1 MADELV
7 VASVYLWGRF
17 VGAIAEETN
26 GQVTFEYDPGFRRA
40 RLEISP
46 EKLPLSMS
54 GPVTFP
60 ELARVDAFFGL
71 PGVFADSL
79 PDRFGNA
86 VITKYFESRGRARDA
101 LSPVQ
106 KLLYVGNRGMGA
118 LEYRPPIPDGANAR
132 EREPL
137 QIARLVEEARKI
149 VEGSPDV
156 AVPEIMRISSSAGG
170 ARAKAVILWNQD
182 EDIVRSAFAK
192 QQKGDQH
199 WILKFDGVG
208 ELGSP
213 NREPAPFNRIEYVY
227 GQMARAAGIEMP
239 GMRILEE
246 RNLAHLMI
254 KRFDREGRE
263 KVHMHSLGGLEHADY
278 NAPQTY
284 SYEQYFRVIL
294 KLNLGYGALE
304 EAFRRA
310 VFNMLAVNQ
319 DDHVKK
325 LSFLMDK
332 AGNWRLSP
340 AYDLTYAKG
349 AGFTRT
355 HQMTFAGKD
364 TGITVADILSVGKEF
379 GLKKNGQEVVEHML
393 EALGQWK
400 TLATDAG
407 VPEKRIQEI
416 QAELPPPTKAV
427 QRTAPAKSDRR
438 KSKPAT

>member
-7 VASVYLWGRF
+7 VASVYLWGRP

-26 GQVTFEYDPGFRRA
+26 GQVTFEYDPRFRRT

-54 GPVTFP
+54 GPVSFP
-60 ELARVDAFFGL
+60 ELVRLDAFRGL

-106 KLLYVGNRGMGA
+106 KLLYVGNRAMGA
-118 LEYRPPIPDGANAR
+118 LEYRPPISDGAHTR
-132 EREPL
+132 EQEPL
-137 QIARLVEEARKI
+137 EIARLVEEARKI
-149 VEGSPDV
+149 VEGSPGV
-156 AVPEIMRISSSAGG
+156 AIPEIMRISASAGG
-170 ARAKAVILWNQD
+170 ARAKAVILWNRE
-182 EDIVRSAFAK
+182 EDVVRSAFAK
-192 QQKGDQH
+192 PRKGDQH

-213 NREPAPFNRIEYVY
+213 NREPAPFNRIEYAY
-227 GQMARAAGIEMP
+227 RQMARAAGIAMP
-239 GMRILEE
+239 ETRILEE

-254 KRFDREGRE
+254 RRFDRDGGE

-284 SYEQYFRVIL
+284 SYEQYFRAIL
-294 KLNLGYGALE
+294 KLNLGYAQLD

-310 VFNMLAVNQ
+310 VFNILAVNQ
-319 DDHVKK
+319 DDHVKN
-325 LSFLMDK
+325 LSFLMSK
-332 AGNWRLSP
+332 AGHWRLSP

-349 AGFTRT
+349 SGFTKT

-364 TGITVADILSVGKEF
+364 SGITVPDILSVGKQF
-379 GLKKNGQEVVEHML
+379 GLKKSGQELVDHVL
-393 EALGQWK
+393 DALRQWK
-400 TLATDAG
+400 TLATNAG
-407 VPEKRIQEI
+407 VPAKRIQAI
-416 QAELPPPTKAV
+416 QADFPPPTKAA
-427 QRTAPAKSDRR
+427 RRAAPARSGRR
-438 KSKPAT
+438 KPKVTR